1 VSRPLRF
8 LHLTTFYPPYNFGGD
23 GIHVQRLAHALAD
36 AGHVVHVAH
45 CVDSYR
51 LAQPREPTLRPIDH
65 PRVFRHA
72 LRSPARWL
80 SPLSTHQT
88 GRVHFKR
95 AALRE
100 VLATERF
107 DVVHFHN
114 VSLLG
119 PEVLTLVPANPE
131 VVKLYTAH
139 EQWLICPTHVLWKFG
154 RRPCEAPQCLRCTL
168 AAKRPPQLW
177 RYTSYLEHCYR
188 HVDCFLS
195 PSRFSAAIHAER
207 GFSRPM
213 VLLPNFADRPS
224 GVSSHAADRPHA
236 RPYVLFAGRLEVVK
250 GVHTL
255 IHAWKRVEDVDLLVA
270 GTGSR
275 EPELRANAAA
285 NPRVHFLGE
294 LPQAELG
301 NFYAHALACV
311 APSVAYESFGMTVVE
326 AFARKTPAIVRNLG
340 ALPELIEQSGAG
352 FVYESEDELIAAVQ
366 RMAADSALRSELGRR
381 GFAAWQKLWSTEAHL
396 ERYFELLN
404 DAAERK
410 LGAIPWGPY
419 EPVAGRRAPWPEA
432 E

>member
-1 VSRPLRF
+1 MSRPLRF
-8 LHLTTFYPPYNFGGD
+8 LHLTTFYPPYSFGGD

-36 AGHVVHVAH
+36 AGHVVHVVH

-51 LAQPREPTLRPIDH
+51 LAHPREPRLGPTDH

-88 GRVHFKR
+88 GRLHFKR
-95 AALRE
+95 AALRGI
-100 VLATERF
+100 LAAERF
-107 DVVHFHN
+107 DVIHFHN

-119 PEVLTLVPANPE
+119 PEVLTLAPAYPE

-177 RYTSYLEHCYR
+177 RHTSYLEDCCR
-188 HVDCFLS
+188 HVDCFLA

-213 VLLPNFADRPS
+213 ALLPNFADGPS
-224 GVSSHAADRPHA
+224 GESSHPADRPHA

-255 IHAWKRVEDVDLLVA
+255 IDAWKRIEDVDLLVA

-275 EPELRANAAA
+275 EAELRA
-285 NPRVHFLGE
+285 
-294 LPQAELG
+294 
-301 NFYAHALACV
+301 
-311 APSVAYESFGMTVVE
+311 
-326 AFARKTPAIVRNLG
+326 
-340 ALPELIEQSGAG
+340 
-352 FVYESEDELIAAVQ
+352 
-366 RMAADSALRSELGRR
+366 
-381 GFAAWQKLWSTEAHL
+381 
-396 ERYFELLN
+396 
-404 DAAERK
+404 
-410 LGAIPWGPY
+410 
-419 EPVAGRRAPWPEA
+419 
-432 E
+432 